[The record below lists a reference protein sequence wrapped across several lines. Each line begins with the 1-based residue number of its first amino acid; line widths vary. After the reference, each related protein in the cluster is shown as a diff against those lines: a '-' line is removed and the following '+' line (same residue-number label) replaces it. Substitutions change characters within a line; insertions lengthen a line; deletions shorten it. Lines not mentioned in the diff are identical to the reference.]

1 MGKDSG
7 KHSMNR
13 EWCPLCDLFYE
24 GEHECEEDTS
34 DWPDDH
40 KLDDPRRGQAQWIN
54 RERES

>member
-1 MGKDSG
+1 
-7 KHSMNR
+7 MNK

-40 KLDDPRRGQAQWIN
+40 RLDDPRHIPYSQQ
-54 RERES
+54 RES